1 MYSVVIRV
9 KNEEAFIGQAIQSCL
24 DHLNEPEIIIVN
36 DHSNDKSLYICRLFV
51 ATEDLKDQ
59 EKKNNFCNLKI
70 IEIDDYTPG
79 KALNL
84 GVKNCTNENIIILSS
99 HCSIVRFDHN
109 QIKDNL
115 NEYGVIFGN
124 QIPFYYGKRIKK
136 NYIWSNFANKE
147 IVNMWSESENRYF
160 FHNAASI
167 FRKNILIKNPF
178 DEKLAGKED
187 RYWAKDWIEKGNKIL
202 YQPNFEVNHFYTL
215 HGHTWK
221 GIG

>member
-115 NEYGVIFGN
+115 NKYGVIFGN